1 MSTRKP
7 SSRDSLSIDR
17 CIEMNRKAIRA
28 LIAASDGCRAAVEV
42 HVRMRDAKLE
52 AEQLAALACES
63 D

>member
-1 MSTRKP
+1 MIGVMRKP
-7 SSRDSLSIDR
+7 SMDSIDR

-28 LIAASDGCRAAVEV
+28 LIAASNGCRAAVEV